1 MSELPAAF
9 PSPGSRGV
17 DHPPVTVQ
25 QLVAVLNTRLQR
37 AGVTDS
43 RNEARDLVAAICEA
57 PRFWP
62 SLEPHAPLSATIV
75 TAALRAVERRAAGAP
90 FAYAVERAAFRYL
103 TLSVDERVLIPRQ
116 ETELLV
122 DQVLTMA
129 RGRPD
134 LHLLDIGTGSGAIAI
149 ALASEGDFAR
159 VVATDVSVDALN
171 VARSNAKQHAG
182 ELRTPIEFRLGSFF
196 APVRDEQFDILV
208 CNPPYIAFAEACDLP
223 RSVRDWEPATA
234 LVCGGDGLDA
244 TRHLIAQAPHHVRAD
259 GVLALEIDERRAV
272 RVAEAFEPK
281 RAWRDIRV
289 HKDLAGRDRFV
300 TARRTNLPLHEDH
313 R

>member
-1 MSELPAAF
+1 MTEFRTVAQL
-9 PSPGSRGV
+9 PGSRAV
-17 DHPPVTVQ
+17 EQLPLTVQ
-25 QLVAVLNTRLQR
+25 QLVTELTTRLKL
-37 AGVTDS
+37 AGIADYRT
-43 RNEARDLVAAICEA
+43 EARDLVAAICEA

-62 SLEPHAPLSATIV
+62 SLEPHAPLSAKIV

-122 DQVLTMA
+122 EQVLTMV
-129 RGRPD
+129 RGRSN
-134 LHLLDIGTGSGAIAI
+134 LHVLDIGTGSGAIAI

-159 VVATDVSVDALN
+159 IVATDMSGDALE
-171 VARSNAKQHAG
+171 VARQNAQQHAAA
-182 ELRTPIEFRLGSFF
+182 LRAPIEFRLGCFF
-196 APVRDEQFDILV
+196 APVRGEQFDVLV
-208 CNPPYIAFAEACDLP
+208 SNPPYIAFEEACELP

-244 TRHLIAQAPHHVRAD
+244 TIHLMAQAPSYVRAD
-259 GVLALEIDERRAV
+259 GVLALEVDERRAA
-272 RVAEAFEPK
+272 RVAAAFEP
-281 RAWRDIRV
+281 RGAWREIRI

-300 TARRTNLPLHEDH
+300 TARRTDLPIHEDQ